1 MLLFDKVWAASALTA
16 ESVQIFAQTLF
27 DARTHGSHY
36 ASRRDRV
43 VHPVCCH
50 IVRWLSYQ
58 TSILNL
64 SHQLN
69 EMKGMF
75 TFLVYCMKSICV
87 FKPFIWNSRLERWI
101 WTRSLGTQIL
111 LMQSSTHE
119 RFAALKIVFYNISS
133 LFLFLC
139 HSFGRHDKRLVHR
152 QKQHCSFYFKELLK
166 INN

>member
-1 MLLFDKVWAASALTA
+1 MFLFYKMWASSALTA
-16 ESVQIFAQTLF
+16 ESVQVFAQSLF
-27 DARTHGSHY
+27 NARTHGSHN

-43 VHPVCCH
+43 VHAVSCH
-50 IVRWLSYQ
+50 IVRWLGYH

-75 TFLVYCMKSICV
+75 TFLVNGLKSICI
-87 FKPFIWNSRLERWI
+87 FKLFIWNCRLERWI
-101 WTRSLGTQIL
+101 WTRSLLCIWIL
-111 LMQSSTHE
+111 LMYSSTHE
-119 RFAALKIVFYNISS
+119 SFATRKIASLNISP

-152 QKQHCSFYFKELLK
+152 QKQHRSFYLEK
-166 INN
+166 IS